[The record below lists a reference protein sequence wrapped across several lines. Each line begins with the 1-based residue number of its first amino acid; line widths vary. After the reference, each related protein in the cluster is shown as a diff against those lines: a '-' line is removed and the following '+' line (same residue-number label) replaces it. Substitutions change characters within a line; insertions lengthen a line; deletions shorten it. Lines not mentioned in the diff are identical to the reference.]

1 MGARGPPPFP
11 EFLMTLLH
19 NQIFLL
25 LVIIILGELLGKIR
39 LWNLS
44 LGPSAIIFVALAFG
58 HYGVTLPQGVQTIG
72 LAMFIYAVGL
82 QAGPGFASSFRS
94 HGLAMALTVIVMAV
108 TGILV
113 SYLCCR
119 IFGFD
124 AGTGAGLL
132 AGAMTSTPALAA
144 AVEIVGHSRAPAAYG
159 VTYGFGIIGVVLAVK
174 LLPTLLRISISTE
187 EEGLAAEL
195 AVVNPPITF
204 RHIEVSN
211 SNLFGKRVDQI
222 FLKEIAPVTITRLL
236 RRGATEPVL
245 VGADT
250 VLQEGDRL
258 RVVGRVG
265 DLEKAALFIGQAVA
279 GEIAFERMLTKKSI
293 VVSKRRFV
301 GVTIGYFNFRE
312 TFNVQLARITRSGI
326 DLVPDANTRL
336 HLGDV
341 LHAVGDERALR
352 NIARMLGN
360 DLKATYE
367 ISLLPILVGLLLGL
381 LLGRLTLPL
390 PLVGPLTL
398 GTTGGTLL
406 AGLLLGARYQTGPLI
421 WDLPASG
428 NRFIRD
434 LGLALFMAVVGTS
447 AGGSFVATL
456 QERGLALLFSGALV
470 TLLPVAAGA
479 LLGLWLLRIRFLR
492 LLGVLVGG
500 MTNASGLATAGT
512 LSPTSYAAAAYATVY
527 PVALIGKILA
537 VKILLLL
544 L

>member
-1 MGARGPPPFP
+1 
-11 EFLMTLLH
+11 MTLLH

-25 LVIIILGELLGKIR
+25 LLIIILGELLGKLR

-58 HYGVTLPQGVQTIG
+58 HFGVTLPEGVQTIG

-82 QAGPGFASSFRS
+82 QAGPGFTSSFRS
-94 HGLAMALTVIVMAV
+94 HGLAMALTVIVMALTGTLV
-108 TGILV
+108 TLA
-113 SYLCCR
+113 CCR
-119 IFGFD
+119 LFGFD
-124 AGTGAGLL
+124 PGTGAGLL
-132 AGAMTSTPALAA
+132 SGAMTSTPSLAA
-144 AVEIVGHSRAPAAYG
+144 AVEVVGHDRAPAAYG
-159 VTYGFGIIGVVLAVK
+159 VTYGFGVIGVALAIK
-174 LLPTLLRISISTE
+174 LLPKLLRINLKQE
-187 EEGLAAEL
+187 EKGLAEEL
-195 AVVNPPITF
+195 ARSNPPISF
-204 RHIEVSN
+204 RHIEVTN
-211 SNLFGKRVDQI
+211 PNLFGKRVDRI
-222 FLKEIAPVTITRLL
+222 FLREIAPVTITRLL
-236 RRGATEPVL
+236 RQGAEEPVL

-250 VLQEGDRL
+250 VLQAGDHL
-258 RVVGRVG
+258 RVVGRTG
-265 DLEKAALFIGQAVA
+265 DLEKVELFIGQRVA

-301 GVTIGYFNFRE
+301 GVTLGYFNFRE
-312 TFNVQLARITRSGI
+312 AFNVQVARITRSGI
-326 DLVPDANTRL
+326 DLVPDAHTRL

-352 NIARMLGN
+352 NISRMLGN
-360 DLKATYE
+360 DLKSTYD
-367 ISLLPILVGLLLGL
+367 ISLLPILVGLLLGF

-421 WDLPASG
+421 WDVPAAG
-428 NRFIRD
+428 NRLIRD
-434 LGLALFMAVVGTS
+434 LGLALFMAAVGVS
-447 AGGSFVATL
+447 AGASLVATL
-456 QERGLALLFSGALV
+456 QERGLALLFSGVLV
-470 TLLPVAAGA
+470 TLLPVAVAAA
-479 LLGLWLLRIRFLR
+479 LGFWLLRIRFLR

-500 MTNASGLATAGT
+500 MTSASGLAAAGS
-512 LSPTSYAAAAYATVY
+512 LSSTTYAPAAYATVY

>member
-1 MGARGPPPFP
+1 
-11 EFLMTLLH
+11 MTLLH

-25 LVIIILGELLGKIR
+25 LLIIILGELLGKLR

-58 HYGVTLPQGVQTIG
+58 HYGVTLPAGVQTIG

-94 HGLAMALTVIVMAV
+94 HGLAMALTVIAMALTGTLV
-108 TGILV
+108 TLA
-113 SYLCCR
+113 CCR
-119 IFGFD
+119 LFGFD

-132 AGAMTSTPALAA
+132 SGAMTSTPSLAA
-144 AVEIVGHSRAPAAYG
+144 AVEVVGHAKAPAAYG
-159 VTYGFGIIGVVLAVK
+159 VTYGFGVIGVALAIK
-174 LLPTLLRISISTE
+174 LLPRLLRIDLRKE
-187 EEGLAAEL
+187 EQGLAREL
-195 AVVNPPITF
+195 AETNPPITF
-204 RHIEVSN
+204 HHIEVN
-211 SNLFGKRVDQI
+211 NPNLFGKRIDQI
-222 FLKEIAPVTITRLL
+222 FLREIAPVTITRLP
-236 RRGATEPVL
+236 RQGAAEPVL
-245 VGADT
+245 VSADT
-250 VLQEGDRL
+250 ELQAGDHL
-258 RVVGRVG
+258 RVVGRLA
-265 DLEKAALFIGQAVA
+265 DLQKVELFIGKPVD

-301 GVTIGYFNFRE
+301 GTTLGYFNFRE
-312 TFNVQLARITRSGI
+312 TFNVQVARITRSGI
-326 DLVPDANTRL
+326 DLVPDSHTRL

-352 NIARMLGN
+352 NISRMLGN
-360 DLKATYE
+360 DLKATYD
-367 ISLLPILVGLLLGL
+367 ISLLPILVGLLFGL

-421 WDLPASG
+421 WDVPAAG
-428 NRFIRD
+428 NRLIRD
-434 LGLALFMAVVGTS
+434 LGLALFMAAVGTS
-447 AGGSFVATL
+447 AGVSFVATL
-456 QERGLALLFSGALV
+456 QEHGLALLFSGVLV
-470 TLLPVAAGA
+470 TLLPVAIGA
-479 LLGLWLLRIRFLR
+479 ALGLWLLRVRFLR

-500 MTNASGLATAGT
+500 MTSASGLAAAGT
-512 LSPTSYAAAAYATVY
+512 LSSTTYAPAAYATVY

>member
-1 MGARGPPPFP
+1 
-11 EFLMTLLH
+11 
-19 NQIFLL
+19 
-25 LVIIILGELLGKIR
+25 
-39 LWNLS
+39 
-44 LGPSAIIFVALAFG
+44 
-58 HYGVTLPQGVQTIG
+58 
-72 LAMFIYAVGL
+72 
-82 QAGPGFASSFRS
+82 
-94 HGLAMALTVIVMAV
+94 
-108 TGILV
+108 
-113 SYLCCR
+113 
-119 IFGFD
+119 
-124 AGTGAGLL
+124 
-132 AGAMTSTPALAA
+132 
-144 AVEIVGHSRAPAAYG
+144 
-159 VTYGFGIIGVVLAVK
+159 
-174 LLPTLLRISISTE
+174 
-187 EEGLAAEL
+187 
-195 AVVNPPITF
+195 
-204 RHIEVSN
+204 
-211 SNLFGKRVDQI
+211 
-222 FLKEIAPVTITRLL
+222 
-236 RRGATEPVL
+236 
-245 VGADT
+245 
-250 VLQEGDRL
+250 
-258 RVVGRVG
+258 
-265 DLEKAALFIGQAVA
+265 
-279 GEIAFERMLTKKSI
+279 MLTKKSI

-326 DLVPDANTRL
+326 DLVPDAHTRL

-360 DLKATYE
+360 DLKATYD

-434 LGLALFMAVVGTS
+434 LGLALFLAVVGTS
-447 AGGSFVATL
+447 AGASFVATL

-470 TLLPVAAGA
+470 TLLSVAAGA

>member
-1 MGARGPPPFP
+1 
-11 EFLMTLLH
+11 MTLLH

-25 LVIIILGELLGKIR
+25 LLIIILGELLGKLR

-58 HYGVTLPQGVQTIG
+58 HYGVTLPAGIQTIG

-94 HGLAMALTVIVMAV
+94 HGLAMALTVIVMALTGTLV
-108 TGILV
+108 TLA
-113 SYLCCR
+113 CCR
-119 IFGFD
+119 LFGFD

-132 AGAMTSTPALAA
+132 AGAMTSTPSLAA
-144 AVEIVGHSRAPAAYG
+144 AVEVVGHAKAPAAYG
-159 VTYGFGIIGVVLAVK
+159 VTYGFGVIGVALAIK
-174 LLPTLLRISISTE
+174 LLPRLLRIDLKHE
-187 EEGLAAEL
+187 EQGLAEEL
-195 AVVNPPITF
+195 AGINPPITF
-204 RHIEVSN
+204 HHIEVN
-211 SNLFGKRVDQI
+211 NPNLFGKRIDQI

-236 RRGATEPVL
+236 RQGAAEPVL
-245 VGADT
+245 VSADT
-250 VLQEGDRL
+250 ELQGGDRL
-258 RVVGRVG
+258 RVVGRLA
-265 DLEKAALFIGQAVA
+265 DLQKVELFIGRPVD

-301 GVTIGYFNFRE
+301 GTTLGYFNFRE
-312 TFNVQLARITRSGI
+312 TFNVQVARITRSGI
-326 DLVPDANTRL
+326 DLVPDAHTRL

-352 NIARMLGN
+352 NISKMLGN
-360 DLKATYE
+360 DLKATYD
-367 ISLLPILVGLLLGL
+367 ISLLPILVGLLFGL

-390 PLVGPLTL
+390 PLVGPLNL

-421 WDLPASG
+421 WDVPAAG
-428 NRFIRD
+428 NRLIRD
-434 LGLALFMAVVGTS
+434 LGLALFMAAVGTS
-447 AGGSFVATL
+447 AGVSFVATL
-456 QERGLALLFSGALV
+456 QERGLALLFSGVLV
-470 TLLPVAAGA
+470 TLLPVILGAAI
-479 LLGLWLLRIRFLR
+479 GLWLLRVRFLR

-500 MTNASGLATAGT
+500 MTSASGLAAAGT
-512 LSPTSYAAAAYATVY
+512 LSSTTYAPAAYATVY
-527 PVALIGKILA
+527 PVALIGKIFA

>member
-1 MGARGPPPFP
+1 
-11 EFLMTLLH
+11 MTLLH

-25 LVIIILGELLGKIR
+25 LLIIILGELLGKLR

-58 HYGVTLPQGVQTIG
+58 HFGVTLPDGVQTIG

-94 HGLAMALTVIVMAV
+94 HGLAMALTVIVMALAGTLV
-108 TGILV
+108 TLA
-113 SYLCCR
+113 CCR
-119 IFGFD
+119 LFGFD

-132 AGAMTSTPALAA
+132 SGAMTSTPSLAA
-144 AVEIVGHSRAPAAYG
+144 AVEVVGHAKAPAAYG
-159 VTYGFGIIGVVLAVK
+159 VTYGFGVIGVALAIK
-174 LLPTLLRISISTE
+174 LLPKLLRIDLKQE
-187 EEGLAAEL
+187 EKGLSEEL
-195 AVVNPPITF
+195 AQVNPPITF

-211 SNLFGKRVDQI
+211 PNLFGKRIDQ
-222 FLKEIAPVTITRLL
+222 LYLREIAPVTVTRLL
-236 RRGATEPVL
+236 RQGAEEPVL
-245 VGADT
+245 VSADT
-250 VLQEGDRL
+250 ELQAGDHL
-258 RVVGRVG
+258 RVVGRLG
-265 DLEKAALFIGQAVA
+265 DLEKVELFIGKRIE
-279 GEIAFERMLTKKSI
+279 GEIAFERMLTRKSI
-293 VVSKRRFV
+293 VISKRRVV
-301 GVTIGYFNFRE
+301 GTTLGFFNFRE
-312 TFNVQLARITRSGI
+312 TFNVQVARITRNGI
-326 DLVPDANTRL
+326 DLVPDAHTRL

-352 NIARMLGN
+352 NISRMLGN
-360 DLKATYE
+360 DLKATYD
-367 ISLLPILVGLLLGL
+367 ISLLPILVGLLFGF

-421 WDLPASG
+421 WDVPSAG
-428 NRFIRD
+428 NRLIRD
-434 LGLALFMAVVGTS
+434 LGLALFMAAVGTS
-447 AGGSFVATL
+447 AGVSFVATL
-456 QERGLALLFSGALV
+456 QERGLALLFSGILV
-470 TLLPVAAGA
+470 TLLPVAAGVA
-479 LLGLWLLRIRFLR
+479 LGLWVLRVRFLR

-500 MTNASGLATAGT
+500 MTSASGLAAAQT
-512 LSPTSYAAAAYATVY
+512 LSPSNFAPSAYATVY